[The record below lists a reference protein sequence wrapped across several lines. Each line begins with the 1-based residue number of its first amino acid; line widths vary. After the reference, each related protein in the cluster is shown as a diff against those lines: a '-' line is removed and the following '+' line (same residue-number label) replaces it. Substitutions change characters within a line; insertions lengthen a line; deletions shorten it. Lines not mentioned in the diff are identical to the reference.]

1 MEFLASLHPK
11 MVHFP
16 IALLFA
22 FSFLEITGNILKK
35 ESFTKAAS
43 IILVL
48 GLLGAV
54 AAVLTG
60 NQADKVA
67 EMLFDKDINI
77 PLGKISAH
85 ETFATYTLW
94 YFTALF
100 FLRLFVILKKKFN
113 GLIKYSFVL
122 LAIIGSVLVYL
133 TGLKGG
139 ELVYKHGVGTEII
152 LPTDS
157 SKVNQ

>member
-16 IALLFA
+16 IALLLTY
-22 FSFLEITGNILKK
+22 SLLEVIGIIIKK

-43 IILVL
+43 IVLVL
-48 GLLGAV
+48 GLVGAL

-60 NQADKVA
+60 NQADEVA
-67 EMLFDKDINI
+67 ETLFDKNVNI

-85 ETFATYTLW
+85 ETYATYTLW
-94 YFTALF
+94 YFAALF
-100 FLRLFVILKKKFN
+100 FLRIFLILKKKFA
-113 GLIKYSFVL
+113 GKIQYIFIL
-122 LAIIGSVLVYL
+122 LALIGSTLVFL

-139 ELVYKHGVGTEII
+139 ELVYKHGVGTEVI
-152 LPTDS
+152 LPPDS
-157 SKVNQ
+157 SNPK